1 METLEQYCDK
11 YHDELWQ
18 AWLESGKKQ
27 GFRAFCYEAYKER
40 DSGEQ

>member
-27 GFRAFCYEAYKER
+27 GFRAFCHMAYKER
-40 DSGEQ
+40 ESGEQ